1 MSDKDWTD
9 LGNNIRDMVDDAV
22 RSQDFRKLNENIC
35 RTVSDGI
42 DNISRSI
49 KKNLG
54 YENPNDPGQNHNGQ
68 WGPPYT
74 NGPGVRP
81 GQPQGPNPAGPFPNN
96 GAGGWRQGN
105 AAGPGQGAAPQGNPG
120 QAGSWGRQG
129 GIPYGNNP
137 SGQWQYNRPA
147 QNGPGTS
154 VQNAFSSAR
163 NSLMQHPLYAKT
175 FGSQAG
181 GTALSAVGFTVAG
194 CSAVGILIIALVGL
208 ASTWVGGMSVAIAVL
223 AVVLGGSSLM
233 AWKGTSILGR
243 VKRFRKYVDGLKGR
257 TYCSVKELAE
267 AVGKNEKFV
276 RNDLQKLIKIGWFKQ
291 GHMDRLGTCLIV
303 SHETYRQYEDTQLQL
318 EERQKQEKEKV
329 LEMKKATDGLSDEV
343 KEMIRT
349 GNEYII
355 QIKESNDAIKGEE
368 ISEKISHMQ
377 MIVEKIFQRVKEH
390 PEFAPDL
397 HKFMEYYLPTTVK
410 LLDADEELDKQPV
423 QGENITSG
431 KCEIE
436 KTLDTLN
443 VAFEKLLDSLFEDT
457 AWDVATDISVLHTM
471 LAQEGLTESGMKAKE

>member
-1 MSDKDWTD
+1 MGIRTAPIRIITD
-9 LGNNIRDMVDDAV
+9 SGDPIIQTAPECRPDSRRD
-22 RSQDFRKLNENIC
+22 
-35 RTVSDGI
+35 RTLQGLFLI
-42 DNISRSI
+42 TA
-49 KKNLG
+49 
-54 YENPNDPGQNHNGQ
+54 PG
-68 WGPPYT
+68 T
-74 NGPGVRP
+74 GVRGMVPIRAREILFRGIPDRQEP
-81 GQPQGPNPAGPFPNN
+81 GDRRMVFLMEIIRRDNGSITVRPQ
-96 GAGGWRQGN
+96 N
-105 AAGPGQGAAPQGNPG
+105 AAGTA
-120 QAGSWGRQG
+120 
-129 GIPYGNNP
+129 
-137 SGQWQYNRPA
+137 
-147 QNGPGTS
+147 

-181 GTALSAVGFTVAG
+181 GTALSAVGFTIAG
-194 CSAVGILIIALVGL
+194 CSAVGILITALVGL
-208 ASTWVGGMSVAIAVL
+208 ASTWVGGMSVAIAIL
-223 AVVLGGSSLM
+223 AVVLGGSSIM

-257 TYCSVKELAE
+257 TYCSVRELAE
-267 AVGKNEKFV
+267 AVGKNEKYV
-276 RNDLQKLIKIGWFKQ
+276 RNDLQKLIKMGWFKQ
-291 GHMDRLGTCLIV
+291 GHMDRMGTCLIV
-303 SHETYRQYEDTQLQL
+303 SHETYKQYEETQLRL
-318 EERQKQEKEKV
+318 DERQKQESARE
-329 LEMKKATDGLSDEV
+329 LEMKKATDGLSGEV

-355 QIKESNDAIKGEE
+355 QIKKSNDAIKGEE

-410 LLDADEELDKQPV
+410 LLDAYEELDKQPV
-423 QGENITSG
+423 QGENITNG
-431 KCEIE
+431 KGEIE

-471 LAQEGLTESGMKAKE
+471 LAQEGLTESGMKAKD

>member
-1 MSDKDWTD
+1 MTPVRIITGNGGPLIPTGPAYGRDSRRD
-9 LGNNIRDMVDDAV
+9 LI
-22 RSQDFRKLNENIC
+22 
-35 RTVSDGI
+35 
-42 DNISRSI
+42 
-49 KKNLG
+49 
-54 YENPNDPGQNHNGQ
+54 
-68 WGPPYT
+68 
-74 NGPGVRP
+74 
-81 GQPQGPNPAGPFPNN
+81 QPVLFPIT
-96 GAGGWRQGN
+96 GGWRQGN

-303 SHETYRQYEDTQLQL
+303 SHET
-318 EERQKQEKEKV
+318 
-329 LEMKKATDGLSDEV
+329 
-343 KEMIRT
+343 
-349 GNEYII
+349 
-355 QIKESNDAIKGEE
+355 
-368 ISEKISHMQ
+368 
-377 MIVEKIFQRVKEH
+377 
-390 PEFAPDL
+390 
-397 HKFMEYYLPTTVK
+397 
-410 LLDADEELDKQPV
+410 
-423 QGENITSG
+423 
-431 KCEIE
+431 
-436 KTLDTLN
+436 
-443 VAFEKLLDSLFEDT
+443 
-457 AWDVATDISVLHTM
+457 
-471 LAQEGLTESGMKAKE
+471 